1 MTKRP
6 LIIDCDP
13 GVDDAQCIMML
24 AACGRFDIRGITPVH
39 GNVPLKDTA
48 RNSLFL
54 RDLYGID
61 CPVCVGAEEAIIK
74 RMPRAE
80 YAHGAG
86 GLGGYEYTLEREEY
100 DGRTAWELMWEE
112 AKSRDGELEII
123 AVGPLTN
130 LAVALLVHPELPQLV
145 KQVTI
150 MGGAATAGNSKPYS
164 EFNIYQDPHAAEIV
178 LKAGFR
184 SLTMVDLDTCHT
196 CYFDASDRQRILA
209 LPETN
214 RVSGLMKRII
224 EFRQESLK
232 RWKFSEEKKRIMSE
246 RMISCDAV
254 AAAVC
259 IDPSMAQTVDR
270 YVFCECRGT
279 LADGQTVVDRF
290 GLSGEPNVR
299 LCTSVDRKRFTEL
312 FFECVGKFDEGA
324 C

>member
-24 AACGRFDIRGITPVH
+24 AACGQFDIRGITPVH
-39 GNVPLKDTA
+39 GNVALEHTA
-48 RNSLFL
+48 RNALFL
-54 RDLYGID
+54 RGLYGID
-61 CPVCVGAEEAIIK
+61 CPVCVGAEEAIVK

-100 DGRTAWELMWEE
+100 DDRTAWELIWEE
-112 AKSRDGELEII
+112 AKRQDGELEII

-130 LAVALLVHPELPQLV
+130 LAIALLVHPELPKLV
-145 KQVTI
+145 KQITV

-178 LKAGFR
+178 LKAGFKT
-184 SLTMVDLDTCHT
+184 LTMVDLDTCHT
-196 CYFDASDRQRILA
+196 CYFDAADRDRIRT
-209 LPETN
+209 LPESN
-214 RVSGLMKRII
+214 RIAGLMRRII
-224 EFRQESLK
+224 EFREESLS

-259 IDPSMAQTVDR
+259 IDPTMAEMKPR
-270 YVFCECRGT
+270 HVFCECRGS
-279 LADGQTVVDRF
+279 LADGQTVVDWLGRF
-290 GLSGEPNVR
+290 GEPNVN
-299 LCTSVDRKRFTEL
+299 LCTSVDRDRFTEL
-312 FFECVGKFDEGA
+312 FFDCVDKFDGEVR
-324 C
+324 